1 MLDFTS
7 LYQTIQKSPLAPWLQ
22 SLPASIEASL
32 AKPHG
37 DLAEWMALL
46 NRLPDLQPSTIDL
59 TSDVIR
65 IGTPEDCSATV
76 RDNIETSLRH
86 LHPWRKGPF
95 SVFGIHIDS
104 EWRSDL
110 KWSRLQPHITPLA
123 NRMVLDVGCGNGYYS
138 LRMAGEGASL
148 VIGIDPT
155 LRYVF
160 QFKALRHFLGDIPV
174 HILPLG
180 IESLPERF
188 EYFDTIFSMGV
199 FYHRRSP
206 MDHLRHMRQCLSQ
219 GGELVLETLVIEGD
233 DGAVLVPQG
242 RYAMMRNVWFIPSGP
257 TLISW
262 LRRCGFREAM
272 LVDISATLPGEQR
285 STDWMRYQSLVDFL
299 DPDDHTKT
307 IEGHPAPR
315 RAIFVART

>member
-1 MLDFTS
+1 M
-7 LYQTIQKSPLAPWLQ
+7 
-22 SLPASIEASL
+22 
-32 AKPHG
+32 
-37 DLAEWMALL
+37 
-46 NRLPDLQPSTIDL
+46 
-59 TSDVIR
+59 
-65 IGTPEDCSATV
+65 
-76 RDNIETSLRH
+76 
-86 LHPWRKGPF
+86 
-95 SVFGIHIDS
+95 
-104 EWRSDL
+104 
-110 KWSRLQPHITPLA
+110 
-123 NRMVLDVGCGNGYYS
+123 
-138 LRMAGEGASL
+138 
-148 VIGIDPT
+148 
-155 LRYVF
+155 
-160 QFKALRHFLGDIPV
+160 

-262 LRRCGFREAM
+262 LYRCGFREAM
-272 LVDISATLPGEQR
+272 LVDVSATLPGEQR

-299 DPDDHTKT
+299 DPDDQTKT